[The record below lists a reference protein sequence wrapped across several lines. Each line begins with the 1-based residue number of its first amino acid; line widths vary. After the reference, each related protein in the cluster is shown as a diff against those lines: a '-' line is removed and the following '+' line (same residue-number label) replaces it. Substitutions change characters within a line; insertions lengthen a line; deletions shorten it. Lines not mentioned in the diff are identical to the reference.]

1 MMKTLTS
8 AAALALAAATFATPA
23 ATQSPAPATL
33 LERAAAGE
41 GRNVEIQLRADGRLL
56 GVPFE
61 LARGTMRAGLRGD
74 AYTIDASYRS
84 SGFANDRNDQ
94 GDVTVRGAI
103 RDGALRPVSYV
114 SAEKTRKKRRIAIN
128 FGASPVSVDV
138 APRWGQMGNPPASEA
153 MKRAS
158 VDPLTG
164 LLELSLVTSRDNG
177 QPCGGTVRIFDGKRV
192 YDISTRFA
200 GRTTVNTP
208 GYAGPAVRC
217 TGRYLAVAGF
227 DEPGARHD
235 LTIWLADV
243 GNQGLSVPVRITGG
257 NAIVSVALSATRVT
271 VSPART

>member
-1 MMKTLTS
+1 MNRTFAAS
-8 AAALALAAATFATPA
+8 AALALALIGAPA
-23 ATQSPAPATL
+23 ATQPAPAQTL
-33 LERAAAGE
+33 LDRAAAGD
-41 GRNVEIQLRADGRLL
+41 GKTVEIQLRADGRLL

-61 LARGTMRAGLRGD
+61 LARGTMRAGLRGES
-74 AYTIDASYRS
+74 YTIDASYRS

-103 RDGALRPVSYV
+103 AGGALRPQSYV

-128 FGASPVSVDV
+128 FADRPVSVDV

-177 QPCGGTVRIFDGKRV
+177 QPCGGTVRIFDGKRI
-192 YDISTRFA
+192 YDISTRFS

-208 GYAGPAVRC
+208 GYSGPAVRC